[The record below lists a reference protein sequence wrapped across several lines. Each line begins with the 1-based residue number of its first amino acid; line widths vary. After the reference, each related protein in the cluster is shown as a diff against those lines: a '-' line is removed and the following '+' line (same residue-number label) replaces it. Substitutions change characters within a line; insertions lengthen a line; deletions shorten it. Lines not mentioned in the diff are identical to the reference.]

1 MFLCFDCIY
10 RNVVW
15 FVGVNK
21 LIYFILWIWRF
32 VVDIIEERLNFVIK
46 DDIKMFY
53 KVINLVSYKVWIR
66 LLMN

>member
-1 MFLCFDCIY
+1 MNNVVFIFDIVIEILMFLCFDCIY

-32 VVDIIEERLNFVIK
+32 VVDIIEERLNLVIK
-46 DDIKMFY
+46 DDII
-53 KVINLVSYKVWIR
+53 VL
-66 LLMN
+66 